1 MIHYMILAPDNRLL
15 ERGSVSDEADL
26 PVDIGGNR
34 LERVQPDDSR
44 QPYRLPTTYADQRAM
59 AYPSVG
65 SQLDMLWHAMDEGAM
80 PVIEPWYSTVKAVK
94 DQYPKPE
101 AA

>member
-1 MIHYMILAPDNRLL
+1 MIHYVILTPDGRML

-26 PVDIGGNR
+26 PCDIGQNR
-34 LERVQPDDSR
+34 LELIQPDDPR

-59 AYPSVG
+59 AYPALG
-65 SQLDMLWHAMDEGAM
+65 EQLDMLWHAMDEGAV